1 LFSRARVK
9 NRGAPADTEQVT
21 VTPQLKAIVIA
32 GGLAA
37 LVLVLGFFTLSM
49 NQSSSDAAPAKILPL
64 KERKTA
70 GTSKPK
76 AKGKPHVKPKPKPNP
91 NVVAAR
97 EAGLPES
104 VARQMATRRAVVV
117 MLFSSSDE
125 VDGLARAEAVS
136 GAALAGAGFV
146 AVDVDAD
153 KDSATLTRTLGTLPP
168 APAALVYTRPATL
181 YVTLPGFNDRT
192 MIQQA
197 AANALTAPAG
207 STTTPAPAPVAPA
220 PVPAAPATTTTATPV
235 A

>member
-1 LFSRARVK
+1 
-9 NRGAPADTEQVT
+9 VT
-21 VTPQLKAIVIA
+21 VTPQLKAILIA

-37 LVLVLGFFTLSM
+37 LALVLGFLTLSM

-64 KERKTA
+64 KERKATGA
-70 GTSKPK
+70 SKPTVKATPHTRPK
-76 AKGKPHVKPKPKPNP
+76 AKPKPKPKPKPNP

-97 EAGLPES
+97 QAGLPDS

-125 VDGLARAEAVS
+125 VDGLARAEAAS

-153 KDSATLTRTLGTLPP
+153 KDSATLTRMLGTLPP
-168 APAALVYTRPATL
+168 APAALVYARPATL

-192 MIQQA
+192 TIQQA

-207 STTTPAPAPVAPA
+207 ATTTPA
-220 PVPAAPATTTTATPV
+220 PVPAAPAPAPAAPATTTTTAPV

>member
-1 LFSRARVK
+1 M
-9 NRGAPADTEQVT
+9 T
-21 VTPQLKAIVIA
+21 VTPQLKAIIIA

-37 LVLVLGFFTLSM
+37 LALVLGFFTLSM
-49 NQSSSDAAPAKILPL
+49 NQSSSSAAPAKILPL
-64 KERKTA
+64 KERHAA
-70 GTSKPK
+70 GTAKPA
-76 AKGKPHVKPKPKPNP
+76 AKPTAKPRPRVKPKPKPNP
-91 NVVAAR
+91 NVVAALA
-97 EAGLPES
+97 AGLPKS
-104 VARQMATRRAVVV
+104 VAVQLATKRAVVV

-125 VDGLARAEAVS
+125 VDDLARAEAAS

-192 MIQQA
+192 TIQQA

-220 PVPAAPATTTTATPV
+220 PVPAAPATTTTAAPV